1 MHTHGA
7 CEGRERLQLPR
18 PKEERHG
25 QSAEE
30 AQELSGHGAGEA
42 GDGAECVAHGGSRR
56 ASPDARG
63 GAGHGGHHGV
73 PWRMGLEG
81 SLAFRENLEK
91 KKKREL
97 QKKARHLLPTIG
109 CIAEEMEKIK
119 NWTAKKLQRT
129 K

>member
-1 MHTHGA
+1 
-7 CEGRERLQLPR
+7 
-18 PKEERHG
+18 
-25 QSAEE
+25 
-30 AQELSGHGAGEA
+30 
-42 GDGAECVAHGGSRR
+42 
-56 ASPDARG
+56 
-63 GAGHGGHHGV
+63 
-73 PWRMGLEG
+73 MGLEG
-81 SLAFRENLEK
+81 SLAFRKNLEK